1 MALNLII
8 LDGAD
13 YNFIHENLDV
23 LPCFK
28 RLHNV
33 YGVDLLMCD
42 VFPSTVAST
51 STIFTGKEPEI
62 KGFCEPDTG
71 HMTTLENLKG
81 PPLWETL
88 KDKMNVKILLAYVML
103 PPVNIGFPTFNHPK
117 PKRRTR
123 IWLPASEEEI
133 KLHTEYVLERTL
145 KTLVEPGPKF
155 FSATFHTLDTA
166 CHLFKSPGER
176 DMFSPNHPF
185 FDYYK
190 QAHEWLNPILPL
202 LEESDFMIISDH
214 GLPAYHPVKIRGAA
228 RHDPHGICITNLEH
242 KPRKISEVH
251 QAILDN

>member
-1 MALNLII
+1 MNLII

-88 KDKMNVKILLAYVML
+88 KDQVNVKILLAYVML
-103 PPVNIGFPTFNHPK
+103 PPVNFGFPELRPGRK
-117 PKRRTR
+117 QEGDVPL
-123 IWLPASEEEI
+123 WLPASEEEI

-166 CHLFKSPGER
+166 CHLFKKSVLE
-176 DMFSPNHPF
+176 H
-185 FDYYK
+185 YK
-190 QAHEWLNPILPL
+190 QAHEWIEPMLPL
-202 LEESDFMIISDH
+202 LEESDFMIVSDH
-214 GLPAYHPVKIRGAA
+214 GLPTYHPVKIRGAA

>member
-13 YNFIHENLDV
+13 YDIIHKNLDV

-51 STIFTGKEPEI
+51 STIFTGVEPEI

-88 KDKMNVKILLAYVML
+88 KDEMNVKILLAYVML
-103 PPVNIGFPTFNHPK
+103 PPVNIGFRRFIN

-133 KLHTEYVLERTL
+133 KLHTKYVLERTL

-166 CHLFKSPGER
+166 CHLFKKSVLE
-176 DMFSPNHPF
+176 H
-185 FDYYK
+185 YK
-190 QAHEWLNPILPL
+190 QAHEWIDPMLPL

-228 RHDPHGICITNLEH
+228 RHFSRGICITNLGH

-251 QAILDN
+251 QAILDS

>member
-33 YGVDLLMCD
+33 YGIDLLMCD

-51 STIFTGKEPEI
+51 STIFTGEEPEI

-71 HMTTLENLKG
+71 HMTTLENLNG

-103 PPVNIGFPTFNHPK
+103 PPVNIGFPELRPGRK
-117 PKRRTR
+117 QEGDVPL
-123 IWLPASEEEI
+123 WLPTSEEEI
-133 KLHTEYVLERTL
+133 KRHTKYVLERTL

-166 CHLFKSPGER
+166 CHLFKTPGER
-176 DMFSPNHPF
+176 DMFSPKN
-185 FDYYK
+185 
-190 QAHEWLNPILPL
+190 
-202 LEESDFMIISDH
+202 
-214 GLPAYHPVKIRGAA
+214 V
-228 RHDPHGICITNLEH
+228 
-242 KPRKISEVH
+242 
-251 QAILDN
+251 